1 MSKHEH
7 PGVWVEPAPVP
18 RPETVPGVMIRHPS
32 NPFIRPWDGSDA
44 QVYELAREYVNA
56 FAAAFRLNTLDPRW
70 LEGLSQRPLGAW
82 KPERS
87 VPRPGEVVLRWLPL
101 GGRDARDSFWVHRSQ
116 KGARRQDRSGV
127 LLAALSATRGS
138 TDHVYLG
145 PTAFRLRV
153 VFHVFEEPKQDAKQM
168 EPELK
173 LRFTGM
179 SRSFGEPDALE
190 LDIEGEFKKPK
201 DTKPRA
207 AQDVEGHVFPL
218 DPASAGGVATLVK
231 RRPNRPSADLKPA
244 TRVSLGRLQV
254 HANRAA
260 LKTPEVEVLGSYFVP
275 PDHPLPQ
282 TKTVAVNQVGGKWE
296 VVESDPRKN
305 DFAAVSAF
313 YHCSQMVGHI
323 HASGLGLDDYFRC
336 AERPVWLA
344 YRSGISRSRDGRT
357 RNADAVWATLP
368 ELDATPLVKGEIMV
382 RYALGDGFL
391 PGSHLP
397 THAYRERYPLG
408 IAADVR
414 WNCHEFGHV
423 LLMAA
428 VGEREFR
435 FAHSAGDSLAAI
447 LCDPKSSFTR
457 AGWRGVTFP
466 WVGLTRRHD
475 RRPEDGWA
483 WGGALDNSHH
493 GYWKE
498 QILSSTLFRLYQ
510 TLGGDAVTGSGLVDE
525 HARRAAS
532 DHAIFLIVRA
542 IGLMGAAD
550 IVAASSPDQF
560 VSALMDA
567 DTASD
572 EFVTSNC
579 IKRIGGNA
587 HKVVRWAFERQG
599 LYPAAGAPKPPRG
612 PGDAPAVDV
621 FIASPLGGGYSWD
634 VPAYDITV
642 NNPRKDVSSTV
653 RVVVG
658 NRGANAAA
666 GTNVALWAARANAGI
681 PDWRHPKWQ
690 QVDSKTL
697 IIAAR
702 DPGTPVNLSWTP
714 AHTGAY
720 ALLAIASCEEDRANT
735 VPATGYSCAINGSPI
750 PQLLTGDNNIGL
762 YETTVKP

>member
-1 MSKHEH
+1 MSKHGF
-7 PGVWVEPAPVP
+7 PGVWVESAPVP
-18 RPETVPGVMIRHPS
+18 RPERVPAVMIRHPS
-32 NPFIRPWDGSDA
+32 NPFVRRWDGSDA

-56 FAAAFRLNTLDPRW
+56 LAAAFRLNTLHPTW
-70 LEGLSQRPLGAW
+70 LEGLSRPALAAW
-82 KPERS
+82 KPVRGAA
-87 VPRPGEVVLRWLPL
+87 RPGEVVLRWLPL
-101 GGRDARDSFWVHRSQ
+101 GGRDARDSFWVRRNQ

-127 LLAALSATRGS
+127 LFAALSAARGS
-138 TDHVYLG
+138 IDEVYLG
-145 PTAFRLRV
+145 SKAFRLRV
-153 VFHVFEEPKQDAKQM
+153 VFHVLEGGE
-168 EPELK
+168 

-179 SRSFGEPDALE
+179 SRNFGEPDALE
-190 LDIEGEFKKPK
+190 LAIEGEFKKPK
-201 DTKPRA
+201 ATGPRA

-218 DPASAGGVATLVK
+218 DPASAGGVATLVR
-231 RRPNRPSADLKPA
+231 RRPNRPSADLRPA
-244 TRVSLGRLQV
+244 AKVVALGRLQV
-254 HANRAA
+254 DANRAA
-260 LKTPEVEVLGSYFVP
+260 LKTAELEVLGSYFVP

-282 TKTVAVNQVGGKWE
+282 TKTVAVKHAGGKWE

-313 YHCSQMVGHI
+313 YHSSQMVGHI
-323 HASGLGLDDYFRC
+323 HASGLPVDDYFRC

-344 YRSGISRSRDGRT
+344 YRSGISRSADGRT
-357 RNADAVWATLP
+357 RNADAVWAKLP
-368 ELDATPLVKGEIMV
+368 ELDSTPLVKGEIMV

-397 THAYRERYPLG
+397 TPAYRERYPLG

-435 FAHSAGDSLAAI
+435 FAHSAGDALAAI
-447 LCDPKSSFTR
+447 LCDPKSSFTS

-466 WVGLTRRHD
+466 WVALTRRHD

-483 WGGALDNSHH
+483 WGGALDDRHH

-550 IVAASSPDQF
+550 IVAASSPDQL

-567 DTASD
+567 DTGSD
-572 EFVTSNC
+572 EFVTSNG

-621 FIASPLGGGYSWD
+621 FIASPLHGGYSWD

-642 NNPRKDVSSTV
+642 NNPRKDVNSTV

-658 NRGANAAA
+658 NRGATPAA
-666 GTNVALWAARANAGI
+666 GTNVALWAARATAGI
-681 PDWRHPKWQ
+681 PDWPDAKWQ

-697 IIAAR
+697 SVAAR
-702 DPGTPVNLSWTP
+702 DPGTAVNLSWTP
-714 AHTGAY
+714 GHTGPY

-735 VPATGYSCAINGSPI
+735 VPATGFPCAINGSPI

-762 YETTVKP
+762 YEATVKP